1 MIEIEIERRLPV
13 LSKPQVN
20 QMRLFRN
27 LLCGEDGATSIE
39 YALIASMIALAII
52 VGVQAM
58 GTQLSTVYV
67 EIGDAL

>member
-1 MIEIEIERRLPV
+1 MIEIDSERRLPV
-13 LSKPQVN
+13 SSKPQVD
-20 QMRLFRN
+20 QMQSFRN

-67 EIGDAL
+67 EIDNAL